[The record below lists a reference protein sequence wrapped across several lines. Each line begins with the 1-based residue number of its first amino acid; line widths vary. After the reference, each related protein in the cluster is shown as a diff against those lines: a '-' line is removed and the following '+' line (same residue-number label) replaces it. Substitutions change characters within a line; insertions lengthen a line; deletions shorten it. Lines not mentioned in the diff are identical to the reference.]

1 MKQPS
6 RRVRMAV
13 AGLAFSIV
21 AAGSAAVAILP
32 GGSKAS
38 GAPAAHSA
46 SAPNALISI
55 CLTIKELHF
64 GPECLVI

>member
-21 AAGSAAVAILP
+21 AAGSVAVAVLP

-38 GAPAAHSA
+38 GAPAAHAA
-46 SAPNALISI
+46 SGPGVISI
-55 CLTIKELHF
+55 CLTITQLHF

>member
-21 AAGSAAVAILP
+21 AAGSAAAAVLP

-38 GAPAAHSA
+38 GAPAAHAA
-46 SAPNALISI
+46 SKGAVLSI
-55 CLTIKELHF
+55 CLTIKEIHF